1 MKIDHIGYAVK
12 NIEKAVIDFIKL
24 GFVFEKPVDDYDR
37 NVKIAFGNN
46 DGYRIELVAPLNKEI
61 QSPVD
66 LQLTRIGSTPYHI
79 CYSAD
84 NLENEIENLK
94 SQGFKEVIPP
104 HKAVAFNNRRVVFM
118 AKLSTGLLEIVEN
131 DEIKGE
137 VVK

>member
-12 NIEKAVIDFIKL
+12 NIEKAVNDFAKL

-37 NVKIAFGNN
+37 NVRIAFGNN
-46 DGYRIELVAPLNKEI
+46 DDYRIELVAPLNKEL

-66 LQLTRIGSTPYHI
+66 LQLTRIGTTPYHI

-104 HKAVAFNNRRVVFM
+104 HKAIAFSNRRVVFM
-118 AKLSTGLLEIVEN
+118 AKLSTGLFEIVEN
-131 DEIKGE
+131 EIFLRGE
-137 VVK
+137 K

>member
-12 NIEKAVIDFIKL
+12 NIEKAMIDFIKL
-24 GFVFEKPVDDYDR
+24 GFVFEKSVDDYDR
-37 NVKIAFGNN
+37 NVRIAFGDN

-66 LQLTRIGSTPYHI
+66 LQLTRIGATPYHI

-84 NLENEIENLK
+84 NLENEINNLK
-94 SQGFKEVIPP
+94 SQGFKEIIPP
-104 HKAVAFNNRRVVFM
+104 HRAVAFNNRRVVFM

-131 DEIKGE
+131 EQGDL
-137 VVK
+137 